1 MTMAETHLHE
11 IRSRHQMI
19 RFFDGYAIE
28 RMEELDERRLKRP
41 LVKTQL
47 LEVLGGNE
55 AHTDEGLRAIF
66 GRRQVTLMP
75 IETSLFL
82 AVDDQTGQAGLLER
96 LHPRIVAL
104 YSTMKSDDMQQWVRR
119 LVMRSPE
126 LDYVWLSGLTFGV
139 LWQLVTRLSR
149 SHRFTRL
156 VFTHE
161 SVFDIDQAA
170 SEPEEEEEETP
181 QDSAEEEMAD
191 VIERRAT
198 SFRLVDRIGV
208 IQQKLEAL
216 QKIYSPLYAI
226 SQLRFP
232 SPVGRGG
239 HDFYDNG
246 RVTNKTESFRDH
258 RSHLLFVVRIYER
271 LLRSTEE
278 QAWYSIQDSVGVPG
292 QFRKIV
298 GSPVVVRF
306 REPLSRDVFDYWI
319 GATFERKRNRFRL
332 WGHPIRLGPTKVH
345 VYGVDRH
352 LWQPLFLELT
362 ANGCTAII
370 PNGTCGN
377 TVHRLVTNIQRY
389 LDPGAEAFVGDKP
402 YKRMVEES
410 AQGVPYDLGSE

>member
-161 SVFDIDQAA
+161 SVFDIDQSA

>member
-55 AHTDEGLRAIF
+55 AHTDEGLRANL
-66 GRRQVTLMP
+66 GRRQVTLVP

>member
-55 AHTDEGLRAIF
+55 AHTDEGLRANL
-66 GRRQVTLMP
+66 GRRQVTLVP

-161 SVFDIDQAA
+161 SVFDIDQSA